1 MKISYNW
8 LKQYIDTDLRYQKVS
23 EILTDTGLEVEG
35 IEKYQSIK
43 GGLEGLVIGEVKTCE
58 AHPNSDHLSITTVD
72 VGENELL
79 PIVCGAPNVRAGQKV
94 VVATVGTTL
103 YDGNESFKIK
113 KAKMRGELS
122 MGMICA
128 EDELGIGTSHDG
140 IMVLDNDVKVGIL
153 AKDYFNIENDIIFEI
168 GLTPNRIDGASL
180 FGVARD
186 LAAYLKQFQKINL
199 KKPLV
204 DNFKID
210 NNDNFIDIKI
220 ENTNACHRYTGIT
233 ISGIEVKESPT
244 WLKNRLKSIGL
255 NPINNIV
262 DATNFVLHETGQ
274 PLHAFDADK
283 IKGNKVIVKTLE
295 QETKFI
301 TLDGVERKLSSDD
314 LMICNEDE
322 GMCIAGVFGGIE
334 SGVTENT
341 KNIFLES
348 ACFDSVF
355 IRKTSRR
362 HVLST
367 DASFRFERGSDPN
380 ITVYALKR
388 ATLIIKELAGGKIS
402 SDIVDVYPNP
412 VENYKVDVSYDHIDR
427 LIGKYL
433 EKENI
438 KNILTSLD
446 IKIANENGKTLNLE
460 IPTYRVDVKREA
472 DVIEEILRIYGY
484 NNVEISGQVKST
496 ISYSEKP
503 NKNKIT
509 NLISDL
515 LSDIGFNE
523 IMSNSLTKSSYY
535 DNLKSYDKDNL
546 VTILNPLSSDLNC
559 MRQTLLFGGLEAIAF
574 NINRKNPDLKFY
586 EFGNCYSI
594 NKQIHDENPIKKY
607 NEKYHLSLFIT
618 GLKQQVNWNTK
629 GEHTNFYF
637 LKSFV
642 ENIMHRLGID
652 INFVNIGDLSSDIL
666 DYGLQYTYNQ
676 NNNEQT
682 FVSFGSVN
690 KKLLKIF
697 GIKSDVFYADFDW
710 DVVLQILKTKKLSYK
725 EIPKYPEVKRDLAL
739 LLDKK
744 IRFEQIKTLAF
755 NTEKKLLKR
764 ISLFDV
770 YEGKE
775 IGEDKKSY
783 AVSFILQD
791 PSKTLTDKQ
800 IDKIMNKF
808 IRIFE
813 NELGAKIR

>member
-8 LKQYIDTDLRYQKVS
+8 IKQYIDTDLSYQEVS
-23 EILTDTGLEVEG
+23 EILTNTGLEVEG
-35 IEKYQSIK
+35 IEKFQSIK

-72 VGENELL
+72 VGGNDLL

-94 VVATVGTTL
+94 VVATVGTIL
-103 YDGNESFKIK
+103 YDGDESFKIK
-113 KAKMRGELS
+113 KAKMRGEPS

-128 EDELGIGTSHDG
+128 EDEIGIGTSHDG
-140 IMVLDNDVKVGIL
+140 IMVLDNDVEVGTQ

-168 GLTPNRIDGASL
+168 GLTPNRIDGASHY
-180 FGVARD
+180 GVARD
-186 LAAYLKQFQKINL
+186 LAAYLNQYQKVAL
-199 KKPLV
+199 KKPVV

-210 NNDNFIDIKI
+210 NNDNFIDVEI
-220 ENTNACHRYTGIT
+220 ENKNACHRYTGIT
-233 ISGIEVKESPT
+233 LSELEIKESPA
-244 WLKNRLKSIGL
+244 WLQNRLKSIGL
-255 NPINNIV
+255 KPINNVV

-283 IKGNKVIVKTLE
+283 IKGKKIIVKTLKE
-295 QETKFI
+295 GTKFT
-301 TLDGVERKLSSDD
+301 TLDKVERKLSSND
-314 LMICNEDE
+314 LMICNEEE

-362 HVLST
+362 HLLQT
-367 DASFRFERGSDPN
+367 DASFRFERGADPN

-388 ATLIIKELAGGKIS
+388 AALLINELAGGKIS
-402 SDIVDVYPNP
+402 SNIVDVYPKPIEDYN
-412 VENYKVDVSYDHIDR
+412 VIVSYNNIDR
-427 LIGKYL
+427 LIGKKI
-433 EKENI
+433 EKEAI
-438 KNILTSLD
+438 KNILASLD
-446 IKIANENGKTLNLE
+446 IKIVAEDEKTLNLE
-460 IPTYRVDVKREA
+460 VPTYRVDVRREA

-484 NNVEISGQVKST
+484 NNIEISGQVKST

-503 NKNKIT
+503 DKNTVT
-509 NLISDL
+509 NLTSNL
-515 LSDIGFNE
+515 LSSIGFNE

-535 DNLKSYDKDNL
+535 ENLKSYDKDEL
-546 VTILNPLSSDLNC
+546 VSILNPLSSDLNC

-594 NKQIHDENPIKKY
+594 NKKNQDENPIKKY
-607 NEKYHLSLFIT
+607 NEGFHLSLFVT
-618 GLKQQVNWNTK
+618 GLKQQANWIIK
-629 GEHTNFYF
+629 AEPSNFYL
-637 LKSFV
+637 LKSYV

-652 INFVNIGDLSSDIL
+652 INSVDINELNSDIL
-666 DYGLQYTYNQ
+666 NYGLHYTHNQ
-676 NNNEQT
+676 NNNKT
-682 FVSFGSVN
+682 PFVSFGSVN
-690 KKLLKIF
+690 KKILKAF
-697 GIKSDVFYADFDW
+697 DIKTDVFYADFDW
-710 DVVLQILKTKKLSYK
+710 DAVLKILKTKKVSYT
-725 EIPKYPEVKRDLAL
+725 EIAKYPEVKRDLAL

-755 NTEKKLLKR
+755 NTEKKLLKK

-770 YEGKE
+770 YEGNK

-783 AVSFILQD
+783 AISFILQD
-791 PSKTLTDKQ
+791 PFKTLTDKQ

-808 IRIFE
+808 IKVFD